1 MIQLPDWFEKHR
13 NIALGIC
20 IGVLMVVA
28 FGLRILL
35 LPYLTHHSIL
45 PVLGADPWYTV
56 RQIELVV
63 SHYPSY
69 SWFDPM
75 TAFPRGK
82 ILDWG
87 PLMPFIAGTVALVF
101 GASTREEI
109 LFIAAFIPPFIA
121 ALMVPL
127 VFMLGKVVHDWK
139 AGLVAA
145 AAIAIIPGGYFLRTT
160 YGFIDHH
167 AFEIFFS
174 TLFCILYILALRYA
188 SRREFQIRDA
198 KTALPVILLAI
209 GSGIAYLLGLLV
221 MPTILVFALIVA
233 LYTLAQHIAA
243 PSDRKLILSLAI
255 VNCITFT
262 LVLVVYSL
270 LMIQRGGFSLG
281 TYTVAHSYIY
291 ALLIAGTIILS
302 VLSLKF
308 GHNRTQYAIS
318 LVVAGCAGIA
328 AILFVILV
336 MMPSIGRDLFSLLS
350 EFFGVSRAAI
360 PIQEM
365 EAMGLASLWSSY
377 NVGIFLFA
385 AGIGVLA
392 VWWYKNR
399 KEWYLFVLV
408 WAILILVATLM
419 HVRFE
424 YYLSVLVALAAGI
437 TFSACV
443 EFSQENGGLFAGKKV
458 KKPEKKAGEPEKKV
472 RKQEKKARESE
483 KKIKETR
490 KKDRE
495 SSFVRTHGMSLVLL
509 ALVLFGIVSLYQDVT
524 STTRYQSLLVPN
536 DWSGAL
542 SWLSGASPDPGVEY
556 LGIYPRENWTYPSS
570 AYGVLSL
577 WDYGHYI
584 TVLGRRIPN
593 SNPFQDNVLGRYG
606 TTAFLMAEREDEAEK
621 IAARLGSRYIITDNK
636 MANTKF
642 SSTAALHNATRQ
654 KGYYTRDFLVPAE
667 DGRSYKTLTLIDSPY
682 YTTMVARLH
691 ALDGS
696 ATEAEKAYYVEYR
709 EKVGALPEITVFEY
723 LPLATARGREEAYAG
738 TGGTSA
744 AVFSTS
750 LKSPLSRIPALS
762 HYRLVYESPTR
773 DPVDGLSEV
782 KIFERVK
789 GAQIPGEGT
798 IELELITN
806 QNRSFMYRQESRN
819 GTFVVP
825 YSTDQNPYPVKATGP
840 YHILGSTRTYE
851 VSEDDVILGREIS

>member
-1 MIQLPDWFEKHR
+1 MIELPDWFEKHR
-13 NIALGIC
+13 NIAIGIC

-45 PVLGADPWYTV
+45 PVLGADPWYAV

-87 PLMPFIAGTVALVF
+87 PLLPFIAGTAALVF

-109 LFIAAFIPPFIA
+109 LFIAAFIPPLMA

-127 VFMLGKVVHDWK
+127 VFVLGKVVHDWK

-145 AAIAIIPGGYFLRTT
+145 AAIAIIPGGYFLRTS

-167 AFEIFFS
+167 AFEVFFS
-174 TLFCILYILALRYA
+174 TLFCFLYILTIKYA
-188 SRREFQIRDA
+188 SGREIQVRDA
-198 KTALPVILLAI
+198 KTLLPVILLAI
-209 GSGIAYLLGLLV
+209 GTGIAYLLGLLV
-221 MPTILVFALIVA
+221 MPTILIFAMIVA
-233 LYTLAQHIAA
+233 LFTLVQHIAS
-243 PSDRKLILSLAI
+243 PSDRNVCLSLTI
-255 VNCITFT
+255 VNCIAFT

-270 LMIQRGGFSLG
+270 LMIQRDGFSLG
-281 TYTVAHSYIY
+281 TYTVAHSYAY
-291 ALLIAGTIILS
+291 GLLIAGTGILY
-302 VLSLKF
+302 VLSLRF
-308 GHNRTQYAIS
+308 GHSIKQYALS

-328 AILFVILV
+328 AILFVMLV
-336 MMPSIGRDLFSLLS
+336 MMPQSGRDFFSLLS

-365 EAMGLASLWSSY
+365 EAMGIASLWSSY

-385 AGIGVLA
+385 AGIVVLA
-392 VWWYKNR
+392 LWWYKNR

-408 WAILILVATLM
+408 WAIIILVATLM

-443 EFSQENGGLFAGKKV
+443 DFTQEKGVLFAGKKV
-458 KKPEKKAGEPEKKV
+458 KKPEKIAGESEKKV
-472 RKQEKKARESE
+472 RKSEKKARESE
-483 KKIKETR
+483 KKIKEPR

-524 STTRYQSLLVPN
+524 SPTRYQSLLLSN
-536 DWSGAL
+536 DWSEAL

-556 LGIYPRENWTYPSS
+556 LGTYSRDTWTYPSS

-577 WDYGHYI
+577 WDYGHSI
-584 TVLGRRIPN
+584 TVLGKRIPN

-606 TTAFLMAEREDEAEK
+606 TTAFLMAESEEEAEK
-621 IAARLGSRYIITDNK
+621 IATRLGSRYIITDNK

-642 SSTAALHNATRQ
+642 TSTAALYNATRQ

-667 DGRSYKTLTLIDSPY
+667 EGRSYKTLTLIGSPY
-682 YTTMVARLH
+682 YSTMVARLH

-696 ATEAEKAYYVEYR
+696 SAEAEQAYYVEYR
-709 EKVGALPEITVFEY
+709 EKVGSLPEITVFEY
-723 LPLATARGREEAYAG
+723 LPLATAREKEEAYAG
-738 TGGTSA
+738 HNGTSA

-750 LKSPLSRIPALS
+750 LKNPLSPIPALC
-762 HYRLVYESPTR
+762 HYRLIYESPTR

-798 IELELITN
+798 IELELVTN

-825 YSTDQNPYPVKATGP
+825 YSTDQDPYPVKATGP

-851 VSEDDVILGREIS
+851 VSEDDVILGRAIS